1 MTTHRNRLLAA
12 LSPADL
18 NFLEPQLQSV
28 QLEKRRVLEAPDK
41 TVDYVY
47 FPETAIA
54 SVVAVCGREERIEV
68 GLIGCEGMS
77 GLTVLMGDRRS
88 PNSTYVQ
95 VEGEALRIEADALRE
110 VLLRNQS
117 LRELLLRFGHV
128 FTTQIAQTAVANGR
142 AKLEQRLARWILMA
156 HDRTVADDV
165 AITHE
170 FLAVM
175 LGVRRASVTVAL
187 DALEKKG
194 FIAARRGSITVT
206 SRKAIEKIA
215 GHFYGV
221 PEAEFQRLIG

>member
-1 MTTHRNRLLAA
+1 MKQHRNRLLAA

-18 NFLEPQLQSV
+18 VLLEPQLQSV
-28 QLEKRRVLEAPDK
+28 QLEKRRVIEAPNK
-41 TVDYVY
+41 IVDYVY
-47 FPETAIA
+47 FPETMIA
-54 SVVAVCGREERIEV
+54 SVVALCGRDERIEV
-68 GLIGCEGMS
+68 GLIGCEGVS

-95 VEGEALRIEADALRE
+95 VEGEALRIEAEMLRKI
-110 VLLRNQS
+110 LLQSDS

-165 AITHE
+165 AMTHE

-187 DALEKKG
+187 DAIEKRG
-194 FIAARRGSITVT
+194 FIAARRGRITVAD
-206 SRKAIEKIA
+206 RKAIEKMA

-221 PEAEFQRLIG
+221 PEAEFKRLIG

>member
-1 MTTHRNRLLAA
+1 MKKHRNRLLAA
-12 LSPADL
+12 LSPADQNL
-18 NFLEPQLQSV
+18 LEPQLQPV
-28 QLEKRRVLEAPDK
+28 QLEKRRTIEAPNK

-47 FPETAIA
+47 FPETVIA
-54 SVVAVCGREERIEV
+54 SVVALCGREDRIEV
-68 GLIGCEGMS
+68 GLIGCEGVS
-77 GLTVLMGDRRS
+77 GLTVLMGDLRS
-88 PNSTYVQ
+88 PNSTYIQ
-95 VEGEALRIEADALRE
+95 VEGEALRIEADALRTI
-110 VLLRNQS
+110 LLKSNS

-187 DALEKKG
+187 DRFEKKG
-194 FIAARRGSITVT
+194 FIIARRGRITVAD
-206 SRKAIEKIA
+206 RKAIEKLA

-221 PEAEFQRLIG
+221 PEAEFKRLIG

>member
-1 MTTHRNRLLAA
+1 MKIHRNRLLAA
-12 LSPADL
+12 LSPDDL
-18 NFLEPQLQSV
+18 NLLEPQLESV
-28 QLEKRRVLEAPDK
+28 QLEKRRVIETPNK

-47 FPETAIA
+47 FPETVIA
-54 SVVAVCGREERIEV
+54 SVVALCGRDERIEV
-68 GLIGCEGMS
+68 GLIGCEGVS

-88 PNSTYVQ
+88 PNSTYIQ
-95 VEGEALRIEADALRE
+95 VEGEALRIEAERLRE
-110 VLLRNQS
+110 ILLRSDS

-187 DALEKKG
+187 DTFEKKG
-194 FIAARRGSITVT
+194 FIIARRGSITVVD
-206 SRKAIEKIA
+206 RKAMEKMA

-221 PEAEFQRLIG
+221 PEAEFKRLIG

>member
-1 MTTHRNRLLAA
+1 MKRHRNRLLAA
-12 LSPADL
+12 LTADDL
-18 NFLEPQLQSV
+18 NLLEPQLQSV
-28 QLEKRRVLEAPDK
+28 QLEKRRVIETPNK

-47 FPETAIA
+47 FPETVIA
-54 SVVAVCGREERIEV
+54 SVVALCGRDERIEV
-68 GLIGCEGMS
+68 GLIGCEGVS

-95 VEGEALRIEADALRE
+95 VEGEALRVEAERLRE
-110 VLLRNQS
+110 ILLQSDS

-175 LGVRRASVTVAL
+175 LGVRRASITVAL
-187 DALEKKG
+187 DTFEKKG
-194 FIAARRGSITVT
+194 FIIARRGSITVAD
-206 SRKAIEKIA
+206 RKAIEKTA

-221 PEAEFQRLIG
+221 PEAEFNRLIG

>member
-1 MTTHRNRLLAA
+1 MTKHRNRLLAA

-95 VEGEALRIEADALRE
+95 VEGEALRIEA
-110 VLLRNQS
+110 
-117 LRELLLRFGHV
+117 REL
-128 FTTQIAQTAVANGR
+128 
-142 AKLEQRLARWILMA
+142 
-156 HDRTVADDV
+156 
-165 AITHE
+165 
-170 FLAVM
+170 
-175 LGVRRASVTVAL
+175 ASL
-187 DALEKKG
+187 H
-194 FIAARRGSITVT
+194 R
-206 SRKAIEKIA
+206 
-215 GHFYGV
+215 
-221 PEAEFQRLIG
+221 